1 MIDLSIKIQGTLVD
15 KKFANVT
22 VYKDVN
28 KIPTASITILD
39 GNVAQEDFKES
50 SRGTFDPGKEV
61 EVIAN
66 KEPIF
71 KGIIIKHRVLLD
83 DLSSK
88 LILECKDKV
97 VALTIARKSRYTK
110 PNEKEVDFLK
120 KTVLKGYAGTI
131 DNFEET
137 QKNLMQYDC
146 TDWDFTLSRAEIQGM
161 LVSVKDGVV
170 NIKKPKI
177 EKSIHTLT
185 HGTDIK
191 NFKGEIDARYQFS
204 SVKSIGWDYKNQEKK
219 SVQAAAKATVSP
231 KNTGVLTSK
240 KVSETLKLGVIEL
253 QSIGQLEKPE
263 LKAWASAQ
271 HLKSRMAMI
280 RGTVSCKGKNINPLQ
295 TVTLKGISTRF
306 NGEILVTGVQHQIA
320 KGLWTTV
327 IQFGLPPRWF
337 SRSDDFHSP
346 LAAGLLPAIQGLQI
360 GKVIAPAHQDPD
372 KQGRIK
378 VSVATIVEGKKG
390 VWARQALFSIGA
402 VFRPKVNDE
411 VILGFLNSDPR
422 QAVILGVL
430 NNKNALTPL
439 KSAED
444 KMNEKTAIYAPHNE
458 EKDIYIQFDKK
469 EQSIEIKAK
478 KRSVLLNE
486 IKEEIQLKNET
497 TMISMTKDTITLT
510 ADNIVLSGGKAVD
523 LKTKDATIKA
533 SGALN
538 LSGQKATLE
547 GSGGG
552 VTIDGK
558 PSTTIEGAKV
568 SVNAKSTLT
577 LEGKVKTDLTGAVAS
592 VKGKAITK
600 VG

>member
-50 SRGTFDPGKEV
+50 SGGIFDPGKEV
-61 EVIAN
+61 EIIAN

-71 KGIIIKHRVLLD
+71 KGVIIKHRILID
-83 DLSSK
+83 GISSK

-161 LVSVKDGVV
+161 LVSVTDGVV

-185 HGTDIK
+185 HGTDIN

-204 SVKSIGWDYKNQEKK
+204 SVKSIGWDYKK
-219 SVQAAAKATVSP
+219 QAKISAQATALSL
-231 KNTGVLTSK
+231 KNTGELTTKNLSK
-240 KVSETLKLGVIEL
+240 VLKLGAIEL
-253 QSIGQLEKPE
+253 QTTGQLETAE
-263 LKAWASAQ
+263 LTAWASAQ
-271 HLKSRMAMI
+271 RFKSHMAMI
-280 RGTVSCKGKNINPLQ
+280 RGTASCKGKNINLLQ
-295 TVTLKGISTRF
+295 TVTLKGLSTRF
-306 NGEILVTGVQHQIA
+306 NGEILVTGVRHEIA
-320 KGLWTTV
+320 QGLWTTT
-327 IQFGLPPRWF
+327 IQFGLSPKWF
-337 SRSDDFHSP
+337 SQSEDFHSP
-346 LAAGLLPAIQGLQI
+346 SAAGLLPAIQGLQI
-360 GKVIAPAHQDPD
+360 GKVVEQADQDPD
-372 KQGRIK
+372 KQDRVKI
-378 VSVATIVEGKKG
+378 SLPTIDAKNGI
-390 VWARQALFSIGA
+390 WARQALFSTGA
-402 VFRPKVNDE
+402 IFRPVKDDE
-411 VILGFLNSDPR
+411 VVAGFLNDDPR
-422 QAVILGVL
+422 QAIILGVL
-430 NNKNALTPL
+430 NNKDALTPV
-439 KSAED
+439 KSTED
-444 KMNEKTAIYAPHNE
+444 VKNEKLAIYEPHNKG
-458 EKDIYIQFDKK
+458 KDVYIQFDK
-469 EQSIEIKAK
+469 EAHSIEVKTK
-478 KRSVLLNE
+478 ERSILLNE
-486 IKEEIQLKNET
+486 KEKEIQIKNDA

-510 ADNIVLSGGKAVD
+510 ADNIVLEGGKTID

-533 SGALN
+533 SGALD
-538 LSGQKATLE
+538 LLGKDATLK
-547 GSGGG
+547 GNGGG
-552 VTIDGK
+552 VTVDGK

-577 LEGKVKTDLTGAVAS
+577 LEGKAKTDLTGAVAS

>member
-50 SRGTFDPGKEV
+50 SGGTFDPGKEV

-71 KGIIIKHRVLLD
+71 RGIIIKHRVLLD
-83 DLSSK
+83 GVSSK
-88 LILECKDKV
+88 LMLECKDKV

-161 LVSVKDGVV
+161 LVWVTDGVV

-177 EKSIHTLT
+177 EKSIHTLI

-204 SVKSIGWDYKNQEKK
+204 SVKSIGWDYRNQEKK

-253 QSIGQLEKPE
+253 QSNGQLEKPE

-306 NGEILVTGVQHQIA
+306 NGEILVTGVHHEIA
-320 KGLWTTV
+320 QGLWTTT
-327 IQFGLPPRWF
+327 IQFGLSPKWF
-337 SRSDDFHSP
+337 SQSENFHSP
-346 LAAGLLPAIQGLQI
+346 LAAGLLPAVQGLQI

-411 VILGFLNSDPR
+411 VILGFLNDDPR

-469 EQSIEIKAK
+469 EQSIEIKTK

-486 IKEEIQLKNET
+486 VKKEIQLKNGT
-497 TMISMTKDTITLT
+497 TTISMTEDEISINAKKISINAKD
-510 ADNIVLSGGKAVD
+510 KFR
-523 LKTKDATIKA
+523 LKTGDATIEA
-533 SGALN
+533 SGVLN
-538 LSGQKATLE
+538 LKGKDTTLKGNGIGVEINGQ
-547 GSGGG
+547 
-552 VTIDGK
+552 
-558 PSTTIEGAKV
+558 PSTTINGGTVA
-568 SVNAKSTLT
+568 VNAKSTLT
-577 LEGKVKTDLTGAVAS
+577 LEGKAKADLKGAMAS
-592 VKGKAITK
+592 VKGDATTM

>member
-50 SRGTFDPGKEV
+50 SGGTFDPGKEV

-71 KGIIIKHRVLLD
+71 RGIIIKHRVLLD
-83 DLSSK
+83 GVSSK
-88 LILECKDKV
+88 LMLECKDKV

-161 LVSVKDGVV
+161 LVWVTDGVV

-177 EKSIHTLT
+177 EKSIYTLT

-204 SVKSIGWDYKNQEKK
+204 SVKSIGLDYRNQEKK

-253 QSIGQLEKPE
+253 QSNGQLEKPE

-306 NGEILVTGVQHQIA
+306 NGEILVTGVHHEIA
-320 KGLWTTV
+320 QGLWTTT
-327 IQFGLPPRWF
+327 IQFGLSPKWF
-337 SRSDDFHSP
+337 SQSENFHSP
-346 LAAGLLPAIQGLQI
+346 LAAGLLPAVQGLQI

-411 VILGFLNSDPR
+411 VILGFLNDDPR

-469 EQSIEIKAK
+469 EQSIEIKTK

-486 IKEEIQLKNET
+486 VKKEIQLKNGT
-497 TMISMTKDTITLT
+497 TTISMTEDEISINAKKISINAKD
-510 ADNIVLSGGKAVD
+510 KFR
-523 LKTKDATIKA
+523 LKTGDATIEA
-533 SGALN
+533 SGVLN
-538 LSGQKATLE
+538 LKGKDTTLKGNGIGVEINGQ
-547 GSGGG
+547 
-552 VTIDGK
+552 
-558 PSTTIEGAKV
+558 PSTTINGGTVA
-568 SVNAKSTLT
+568 VNAKSTLT
-577 LEGKVKTDLTGAVAS
+577 LEGKAKADLKGAMAS
-592 VKGKAITK
+592 VKGDATTM